1 LPALAATVALD
12 YDFPMAL
19 EISDLDTLKD
29 TALKNFEARVS
40 SPGLS
45 KPSEIELEGA
55 RLESQLEQ
63 LYSFT
68 ALLARR
74 EPDMA
79 RTAELWATLV
89 KACDLFAG
97 RIFSLAQQ
105 HDLSISAYDRI
116 LDIRAAADELRAL
129 HSP

>member
-1 LPALAATVALD
+1 MALD
-12 YDFPMAL
+12 YDLAMTL
-19 EISDLDTLKD
+19 ELSDLDTLKD
-29 TALKNFEARVS
+29 TALKNFDARVS
-40 SPGLS
+40 KAGLG

-79 RTAELWATLV
+79 RTAELWARLV

-129 HSP
+129 HSA